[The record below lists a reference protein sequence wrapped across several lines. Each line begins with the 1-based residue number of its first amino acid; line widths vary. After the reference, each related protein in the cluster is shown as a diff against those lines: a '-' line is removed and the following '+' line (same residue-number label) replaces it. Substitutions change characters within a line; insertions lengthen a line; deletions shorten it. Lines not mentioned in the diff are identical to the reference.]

1 MKIYLSPICILLS
14 LTLQSQKT
22 INDSLPYATIP
33 EAHEN
38 FTPGTVLSRVID
50 GLGFRYYWASEGL
63 LAANS
68 ECAPGNE
75 GRSIKQTLDHIYG
88 LSAVILNAAKKQP
101 NNSTTQPEKLDSKAQ
116 RKKTLKNLW
125 EASELFAASEDLNTH
140 NIIFESENGVVSY
153 PLWNGINGPIEDALW
168 HAGQIVVLRRAAG
181 NPINSKVNVF
191 LGKLNE

>member
-1 MKIYLSPICILLS
+1 MKICLS
-14 LTLQSQKT
+14 LLTLMLCLTVNAQEMNNES
-22 INDSLPYATIP
+22 IPYHSIP

-63 LAANS
+63 TEDNLAYK
-68 ECAPGNE
+68 PGND
-75 GRSIKQTLDHIYG
+75 GRSLGQTLTHIYG
-88 LSAVILNAAKKQP
+88 LSATVLNAAKNVP
-101 NNSTTQPEKLDSKAQ
+101 NNSTTRPEKLEPTAQ
-116 RKKTLKNLW
+116 RIKTLENLK
-125 EASELFAASEDLNTH
+125 EASELFAASTDLKAH
-140 NIIFESENGVVSY
+140 NIIFEGENGTATY

-168 HAGQIVVLRRAAG
+168 HAGQLVVLRRSAG